1 MVCESEGGPPLQLT
15 PNKNHDFRQRLSI
28 DQLQEINGGNS
39 KNPYAKLLKPKAQ
52 KKIKPIKPL
61 TLKDVMNA
69 NGSPGPYLPG
79 HNYFNQ
85 QMFNSYH

>member
-1 MVCESEGGPPLQLT
+1 MTFDNE
-15 PNKNHDFRQRLSI
+15 LSI
-28 DQLQEINGGNS
+28 DQLQKINGGNS
-39 KNPYAKLLKPKAQ
+39 KNPYAKLLKAKAQ